1 MDNKKLR
8 VNSGITIEVNDDGDV
23 IVARIDDVNF
33 VEDFYN
39 LLEGLEKVDEDI
51 KKTSFDNDREKI
63 RYVSEKTREIME
75 QIDNL
80 FGEDTCRKVFGDI
93 VPSSYAITDFFDQLL
108 PIFTEY
114 SDARQKKIA
123 EKYNRSRKGE
133 RVQNKPHYY
142 GKGKKR

>member
-23 IVARIDDVNF
+23 IIARIDDVNF

-39 LLEGLEKVDEDI
+39 LLEGLEKVEEDL
-51 KKTSFDNDREKI
+51 KKVSFDNDREKI
-63 RYVSEKTREIME
+63 RYVGEKTRKIME
-75 QIDNL
+75 QIDDL
-80 FGEDTCRKVFGDI
+80 FGEDTCKKVFGDI

-114 SDARQKKIA
+114 SGARQRKIA
-123 EKYNRSRKGE
+123 EKYNRNRKGGKP
-133 RVQNKPHYY
+133 QNQSYY
-142 GKGKKR
+142 HGKGKKR